1 MNKKI
6 ELFILGII
14 SLIAILFLLL
24 FLKIGFQIDLTDKK
38 IYSIK
43 DSTTE
48 IINNFD
54 QPLYIN
60 WWKSENFQTPRLDIM
75 EKLFNNLSS
84 VSDFT
89 LITGIKNPSENDVIR
104 LRELGL
110 REEQIEITTNQEL
123 MTSLVFSGVEISYL
137 GKTAIIPFISDPVKF
152 EFELA
157 VALDQVLNGGKDLL
171 AFFPDSNPENS
182 SGSYIYLTAQLSRYF
197 DLVSV
202 TPDNPLS
209 VIPDVMIVPDR
220 RDYFQEE
227 LYAIDRTIQSGKP
240 VIFLVDGL
248 KIDPLKNDTAF
259 VTEEKSIIWKMLEL
273 YGVSCGSALILD
285 RNSLMFSSLSGMSQR
300 YNKYDFWFKGND
312 YFNLLWAS
320 PLKLLPVEGIQS
332 KVLIESSEKS
342 WLNEGKTNI
351 NPALVQENPYYSGPY
366 PVVVELEGKFPP
378 VFTSSEPIDHKEGK
392 IMVIGSSLSVS
403 DLIQLSGS
411 YKNIDFIRNSIYRME
426 GKDNLYNS
434 AINSIISNELYEETI
449 VNNRGHFSVL
459 FVNLFFIPLSV
470 IVAYAI
476 IVLKRRRNEG

>member
-6 ELFILGII
+6 ELFIMGII
-14 SLIAILFLLL
+14 SLVAILSLLL

-43 DSTTE
+43 DSTKVILNRFE
-48 IINNFD
+48 

-75 EKLFNNLSS
+75 EKLFNNLPGESN
-84 VSDFT
+84 FT
-89 LITGIKNPSENDVIR
+89 LIAGIKNPSENDVIR

-110 REEQIEITTNQEL
+110 REEQIEITSNQEL
-123 MTSLVFSGVEISYL
+123 MTSLVFSGIEISYL
-137 GKTAIIPFISDPVKF
+137 GETAIIPFISDPLKF

-171 AFFPDSNPENS
+171 AFFPDGNPENS
-182 SGSYIYLTAQLSRYF
+182 SGSYIYLTAQLSQYF
-197 DLVSV
+197 NLVSV

-240 VIFLVDGL
+240 VVFLVDGL

-259 VTEEKSIIWKMLEL
+259 VTEEKSIIRKMLEL
-273 YGVSCGSALILD
+273 YGISCGSALISD
-285 RNSLMFSSLSGMSQR
+285 RNSLLLRSQDRMSQR

-320 PLKLLPVEGIQS
+320 PLKLLPTEGIRS

-351 NPALVQENPYYSGPY
+351 NPVLVQENPYYSGPY

-378 VFTSSEPIDHKEGK
+378 IFTSSEPIDYKEGK
-392 IMVIGSSLSVS
+392 IMIIGSSLSIS

-411 YKNIDFIRNSIYRME
+411 YKNIDFIRNSIYRMK
-426 GKDNLYNS
+426 GKDNLYKS
-434 AINSIISNELYEETI
+434 ALNSIISNELHEETI
-449 VNNRGHFSVL
+449 VNNRGHFTVL
-459 FVNLFFIPLSV
+459 FVNLFLIPLSV